1 MFVLHFFWI
10 TLNIK
15 VTQAWQLTHGIALLW
30 QQRQENTHQ
39 FQASCENLSQKSEQE
54 LSGERYLTP
63 RLTVCWILVILTAEV
78 EN

>member
-39 FQASCENLSQKSEQE
+39 FQASCENLSQSQAKANKQGIEKKIKQN
-54 LSGERYLTP
+54 LD
-63 RLTVCWILVILTAEV
+63 LVLLL
-78 EN
+78 